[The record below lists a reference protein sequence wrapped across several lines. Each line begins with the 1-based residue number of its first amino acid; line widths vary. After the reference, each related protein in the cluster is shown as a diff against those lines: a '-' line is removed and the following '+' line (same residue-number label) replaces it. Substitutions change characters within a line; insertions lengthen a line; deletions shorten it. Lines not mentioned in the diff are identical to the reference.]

1 MGKFFGT
8 YERNLDAKNR
18 LLLPSKMM
26 GEMPLR
32 LYLLRGF
39 EGSLSLYPEEAFN
52 AYIEELQ
59 KLSYLDSKARSY
71 VRLAAGSVV
80 PLDVDSHNR
89 ITIPAEIKA
98 RYKLGEEIVILGA
111 LDHMEIFD
119 KVAYTKYLSEE
130 ENRYEEIADSLAHL
144 GEKDGNAL

>member
-1 MGKFFGT
+1 
-8 YERNLDAKNR
+8 
-18 LLLPSKMM
+18 M

>member
-52 AYIEELQ
+52 AYIEGLE

-71 VRLAAGSVV
+71 VRLAAGSVL
-80 PLDVDSHNR
+80 PLDVDSHNALPFR
-89 ITIPAEIKA
+89 KKSKPATSSAKKSSFSAPSIIW
-98 RYKLGEEIVILGA
+98 RSSIRTPI
-111 LDHMEIFD
+111 
-119 KVAYTKYLSEE
+119 
-130 ENRYEEIADSLAHL
+130 
-144 GEKDGNAL
+144 